1 MNFSQ
6 SSKRRSLNRA
16 ALNLSS
22 MIDVTFL
29 LLIYFIVTTV
39 FTPPEDMLSPALK
52 VEEGS
57 SLQEQDFEPQI
68 VTVVMRDSAPAYL
81 LGEQVIRDR
90 QQLATI
96 IQKLPRDPGI
106 IIRVQDNVPVG
117 FAVAAIQESRN
128 AGFERVT
135 YVPATH

>member
-6 SSKRRSLNRA
+6 SSKRRSINRA

-39 FTPPEDMLSPALK
+39 FTPIEDTLSPALK
-52 VEEGS
+52 LEDGTS
-57 SLQEQDFEPQI
+57 SQEQDFEPQI
-68 VTVVMRDSAPAYL
+68 VTVVIRDSKPAYL

-90 QQLATI
+90 QQFAEI
-96 IQKLPRDPGI
+96 INKLPRDPGI
-106 IIRVQDNVPVG
+106 IIRVQDDVPVG
-117 FAVAAIQESRN
+117 VAVAAIQESRN

-135 YVPATH
+135 YVPAID